1 MASSQYQKIRRHGH
15 ISMMIVNKIALIL
28 TIVGALNWGLVGLF
42 AFDLVAWIT
51 GGATTV
57 LARIIYILIALAGIW
72 CISMLFMDDDE
83 TVTHHT
89 HA

>member
-1 MASSQYQKIRRHGH
+1 MKIL
-15 ISMMIVNKIALIL
+15 NKIALIL
-28 TIVGALNWGLVGLF
+28 IIVGALNWGLVGLF

-57 LARIIYILIALAGIW
+57 LARIIYIVIALSGVW
-72 CISMLFMDDDE
+72 CVSMLFMDDDE
-83 TVTHHT
+83 RVET